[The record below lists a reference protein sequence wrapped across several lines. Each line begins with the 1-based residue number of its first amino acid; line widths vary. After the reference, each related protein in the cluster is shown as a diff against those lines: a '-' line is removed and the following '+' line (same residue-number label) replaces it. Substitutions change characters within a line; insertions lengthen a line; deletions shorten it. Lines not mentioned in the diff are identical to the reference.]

1 MGTFQRMYSTHSTQH
16 SASLTTVERAQP
28 LLPQFRT
35 STKNRSPPM
44 FSTELII
51 RKYSGTFAVAQRTHG
66 GGKEVI
72 EKVKIRPANTMR
84 R

>member
-16 SASLTTVERAQP
+16 SASLITVERAQP
-28 LLPQFRT
+28 LLPQSRT

-51 RKYSGTFAVAQRTHG
+51 RKYSALLLSPSARMVAAR
-66 GGKEVI
+66 KL
-72 EKVKIRPANTMR
+72 
-84 R
+84 